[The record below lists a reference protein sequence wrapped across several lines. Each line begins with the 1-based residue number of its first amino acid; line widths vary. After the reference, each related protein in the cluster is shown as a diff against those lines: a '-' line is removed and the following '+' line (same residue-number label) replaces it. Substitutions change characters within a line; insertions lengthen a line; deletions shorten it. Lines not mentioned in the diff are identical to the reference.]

1 MLNKQFLFFIIIDCF
16 SLRNDQWSGQKT
28 KVWTFTVLK
37 TLVWRSTWEQLRMTS
52 GKKFY
57 LRGPL
62 ESERK
67 VSLRYEYEYGRIL
80 ESDRDYIVRKKE
92 WRIRID
98 SRQKAGVVG
107 SGAFPYVFQ
116 HFKVVGQSIPFFIIF
131 TAE

>member
-1 MLNKQFLFFIIIDCF
+1 
-16 SLRNDQWSGQKT
+16 
-28 KVWTFTVLK
+28 
-37 TLVWRSTWEQLRMTS
+37 MTS

-57 LRGPL
+57 LREQL
-62 ESERK
+62 ESGGK

-80 ESDRDYIVRKKE
+80 ESDRDIVRKKE

-98 SRQKAGVVG
+98 SRQKARVVG
-107 SGAFPYVFQ
+107 SGASPYVFQ